1 MLGPL
6 ADFDQKQLTDSG
18 ALPGDGYVKIKIIEG
33 YPIHFIL
40 SDLGINVRAALLV
53 NRIIRNR
60 NICQIGDIVEL
71 LQDGEE
77 FSKPGFY
84 PLLIFL
90 GQGIDAFSKALIG
103 GVIQQCND
111 LPGSNQSFKNAST

>member
-18 ALPGDGYVKIKIIEG
+18 ALPGDGDVKIKIIEG
-33 YPIHFIL
+33 YPVHFIL

-60 NICQIGDIVEL
+60 NMCPIGDIVEL

-77 FSKPGFY
+77 FSKQGF
-84 PLLIFL
+84 IRF
-90 GQGIDAFSKALIG
+90 
-103 GVIQQCND
+103 
-111 LPGSNQSFKNAST
+111 